1 MGADVGD
8 FEEVATIPCDSPPG
22 ITTLAVPINQDQAIL
37 DLFLQSLAAT
47 EASGCHVI
55 FVVDGGCTAT
65 VDALVGW
72 TAALSSKAT
81 AAKIFVNRH
90 PKGWGRCI
98 SFAMEMCKSEF
109 LVTLDSDL
117 VLIPG
122 WLDQL
127 IAVATARA
135 NVGAVGGVLLYPQTG
150 GIQHCGLAFTED
162 VGRHLHLNADRSV
175 LPAEPYAVQAVVG
188 AMCCFRMQVVRET
201 GLMDCGYFNAYE
213 DLDYCQRIIAGGY
226 EVIVAPRAVSYHW
239 ERSSGIHRAFN
250 RRANLARFW
259 KKWGGRL
266 QPDLWRYLERSVM
279 RMARDSPDCLTHTY
293 VGVDLCQARADAR
306 NIWPTLNRAG
316 FAVAHVVDASAC
328 IPDEGDIWL
337 PRVLGHDGHRER
349 RPYVMAVDNFVR
361 LLGNSYWAEI
371 RRQFNGND
379 IVVDLYANVLPL
391 QRLQRQSWPGVKVR

>member
-135 NVGAVGGVLLYPQTG
+135 NVGAV
-150 GIQHCGLAFTED
+150 
-162 VGRHLHLNADRSV
+162 
-175 LPAEPYAVQAVVG
+175 
-188 AMCCFRMQVVRET
+188 
-201 GLMDCGYFNAYE
+201 
-213 DLDYCQRIIAGGY
+213 
-226 EVIVAPRAVSYHW
+226 
-239 ERSSGIHRAFN
+239 
-250 RRANLARFW
+250 
-259 KKWGGRL
+259 
-266 QPDLWRYLERSVM
+266 
-279 RMARDSPDCLTHTY
+279 
-293 VGVDLCQARADAR
+293 
-306 NIWPTLNRAG
+306 
-316 FAVAHVVDASAC
+316 
-328 IPDEGDIWL
+328 
-337 PRVLGHDGHRER
+337 
-349 RPYVMAVDNFVR
+349 
-361 LLGNSYWAEI
+361 
-371 RRQFNGND
+371 
-379 IVVDLYANVLPL
+379 
-391 QRLQRQSWPGVKVR
+391 